1 MGFRQSARQ
10 SPYERT
16 LCEALRQY
24 FSKDEISSLCLDL
37 AIDGEELDV
46 STKGSMAEDLVALTA
61 SQGRLPQLA
70 RLVKTARPQAPIGA
84 AQAPGWPRQP
94 AGRSQGALYRPERW
108 DEPAVG

>member
-1 MGFRQSARQ
+1 MGFRLSARQ

-37 AIDGEELDV
+37 AIDGEELDA
-46 STKGSMAEDLVALTA
+46 STKSGMADDLVALTA
-61 SQGRLPQLA
+61 SQGRLSQLA
-70 RLVKTARPQAPIGA
+70 HLVKAARPQAPISISH
-84 AQAPGWPRQP
+84 APGWPRQP